1 MTGKGDNPRPFSVP
15 ATTYAANW
23 FTTFAREIDD
33 SSGYDPR
40 EKVCPPL
47 DYTKE
52 KALAKQ
58 IAADLRATIA
68 KNWPASDPMPTTD
81 PEE

>member
-1 MTGKGDNPRPFSVP
+1 MST
-15 ATTYAANW
+15 
-23 FTTFAREIDD
+23 IDD
-33 SSGYDPR
+33 PSGYDPR
-40 EKVCPPL
+40 EKMCPPL

-58 IAADLRATIA
+58 IAADLRATIE
-68 KNWPASDPMPTTD
+68 KEWPASDPMPTPD